1 MSGPVR
7 LAIGPG
13 GTIVEGMGDLAGPDD
28 DGLPPDRTQA
38 ILEAAKE
45 VASLLKAS
53 GHPFALAG
61 GVAVYAHGGPGTL
74 QHDVDFCVLPE
85 DIDAVTATL
94 EAAGLDVVQPPEDW
108 LLKTRSQGQ
117 EVDLIFR
124 PARAPV
130 SRALLDRAEALSV
143 QSVWMPV
150 LAATD
155 LLVGR
160 LVAFS
165 EHYCDFGAVLPIARA
180 LREKIDWS
188 RVRRE
193 CGTEPMPA
201 AFLYLLER
209 LDVIEPEE
217 TGDGDRI

>member
-1 MSGPVR
+1 MKTRGGGAR
-7 LAIGPG
+7 AAGGLAA
-13 GTIVEGMGDLAGPDD
+13 LND

-45 VASLLKAS
+45 VASLLKGG

-85 DIDAVTATL
+85 DIEAVTATL
-94 EAAGLDVVQPPEDW
+94 ETAGLEVVEPPEDW
-108 LLKTRSQGQ
+108 LLKTRSHGQ

-124 PARAPV
+124 PARTPV
-130 SRALLDRAEALSV
+130 TRELLDRAEVLSV
-143 QSVWMPV
+143 ESMWMPV
-150 LAATD
+150 LAVTD

-160 LVAFS
+160 LLAFS
-165 EHYCDFGAVLPIARA
+165 EHYCDFGAVLPIART
-180 LREKIDWS
+180 LREKIDWA
-188 RVRRE
+188 RVRHE
-193 CGTEPMPA
+193 CGAEPMPA

-209 LDVIEPEE
+209 LNVIEPEE
-217 TGDGDRI
+217 TGHGDRT

>member
-1 MSGPVR
+1 MKARNGGVR
-7 LAIGPG
+7 SAS
-13 GTIVEGMGDLAGPDD
+13 DLADPID

-45 VASLLKAS
+45 VASLLKAA

-61 GVAVYAHGGPGTL
+61 GVAVYAHGGPATL

-85 DIDAVTATL
+85 GIEAVTATL
-94 EAAGLDVVQPPEDW
+94 EDSGLEVVEPPEDW
-108 LLKTRSQGQ
+108 LLKTSSHGQ
-117 EVDLIFR
+117 DVDLIFR
-124 PARAPV
+124 SARAPV
-130 SRALLDRAEALSV
+130 SQELLDRAEMMSV
-143 QSVWMPV
+143 ESVWMPV

-160 LVAFS
+160 LLAFS
-165 EHYCDFGAVLPIARA
+165 EHYCDFGAVLPIART

-193 CGTEPMPA
+193 CGAEPMPA

-209 LDVIEPEE
+209 LNVIEPEE
-217 TGDGDRI
+217 TGDGDTTT

>member
-1 MSGPVR
+1 M
-7 LAIGPG
+7 
-13 GTIVEGMGDLAGPDD
+13 EGMGDLAGPDD

-45 VASLLKAS
+45 VASLLKAG
-53 GHPFALAG
+53 GHSFALAG

-94 EAAGLDVVQPPEDW
+94 EAAGLKVVEPPEDW

-124 PARAPV
+124 PSQSPV
-130 SRALLDRAEALSV
+130 SRELLDRAETLSV
-143 QSVWMPV
+143 ESVWMPV

-155 LLVGR
+155 LLIGR
-160 LVAFS
+160 LLAFS
-165 EHYCDFGAVLPIARA
+165 EHYCDFGAVLPIART
-180 LREKIDWS
+180 LREKIDWG

-193 CGTEPMPA
+193 CAAEPMPG

-209 LDVIEPEE
+209 LNVIEPEE
-217 TGDGDRI
+217 TGDGDRT

>member
-1 MSGPVR
+1 MTARNGGVR
-7 LAIGPG
+7 AAGVLA
-13 GTIVEGMGDLAGPDD
+13 DPDD

-45 VASLLKAS
+45 VASLLKAA

-61 GVAVYAHGGPGTL
+61 GVAVYAHGGPATL

-85 DIDAVTATL
+85 DVDAVTATL
-94 EAAGLDVVQPPEDW
+94 EAGGLTVTEPPEDW
-108 LLKTRSQGQ
+108 LVKTRSQGQ

-124 PARAPV
+124 PTRAPV
-130 SRALLDRAEALSV
+130 SKELLDRAEMLSV

-160 LVAFS
+160 LLALS
-165 EHYCDFGAVLPIARA
+165 EHYCDFGAILPIART
-180 LREKIDWS
+180 LREKIDW
-188 RVRRE
+188 RQVRNE
-193 CGTEPMPA
+193 CGGEPMPA

-209 LDVIEPEE
+209 LHVIEPEE
-217 TGDGDRI
+217 TGDDGVRDSGDSGA

>member
-1 MSGPVR
+1 MKTRDDGVR
-7 LAIGPG
+7 SAGYLADPN
-13 GTIVEGMGDLAGPDD
+13 D

-45 VASLLKAS
+45 VASLLKAG
-53 GHPFALAG
+53 GHSFALTG

-85 DIDAVTATL
+85 DIDAVTVTL
-94 EAAGLDVVQPPEDW
+94 ESAGLAVVQPPEDW
-108 LLKTRSQGQ
+108 LLKTRSHGQ

-124 PARAPV
+124 PARVPV
-130 SRALLDRAEALSV
+130 SRELLDRAEVLSV

-150 LAATD
+150 LSATD
-155 LLVGR
+155 LLIGR
-160 LVAFS
+160 LLSFS
-165 EHYCDFGAVLPIARA
+165 EHYCDFGSALPIART
-180 LREKIDWS
+180 LREKIDWA

-193 CGTEPMPA
+193 CGAVPMPA

-209 LDVIEPEE
+209 LHVIEPEE
-217 TGDGDRI
+217 TGHGDTT